1 VKGYSFVRSVNI
13 VDIKPSEYILYF
25 NLRVFFITQI
35 HIRASSRVVQDWLIR
50 TGKDRPASSPI
61 LRLAMASIA
70 RDFRNNLALN
80 NGVTDRR

>member
-35 HIRASSRVVQDWLIR
+35 HIRASSRVVQDWLTR